1 MVRKGAVRRGLAV
14 VVGLVGA
21 TSGVTWRLRKTS
33 RGEVWRS
40 GSGVVWFDPVRL
52 GVAVLIRHEQV
63 RQGGVR

>member
-1 MVRKGAVRRGLAV
+1 MAVAVRRF
-14 VVGLVGA
+14 LVWRGA
-21 TSGVTWRLRKTS
+21 
-33 RGEVWRS
+33 VWRS